1 MTYLLKE
8 ISYAI
13 CITYFPTIPYFNF
26 AGKQLADIARNAAEL
41 GVELFV
47 LDDGWLGKCDDDNS
61 GLGDWFPN
69 EKKWDVH

>member
-1 MTYLLKE
+1 M
-8 ISYAI
+8 
-13 CITYFPTIPYFNF
+13 
-26 AGKQLADIARNAAEL
+26 
-41 GVELFV
+41 